1 MNGTRLVLLLGFLLA
16 ASFSVSGCQGETVDP
31 LNSGVA
37 TNEPMIEGARKGDEV
52 VRRASGVAESSE
64 GDSSSESDSTP
75 KPTISGTPRSNDD
88 LSPIEQDAQHYA
100 EQFGVDLSEA
110 VTRLTLQVPIGKL
123 GAAIEANEKDTF
135 AGLWI
140 QHEPE
145 YRVVVA
151 FTKDGESTV
160 AKYVQDGPLLEL
172 IEVRNAEATLREL
185 ERAQLEAG
193 RIVANLGFNLASGII
208 VQENRA
214 ELYATDRTALEDALR
229 ESGKTL
235 PDHVVIIGQ

>member
-1 MNGTRLVLLLGFLLA
+1 M
-16 ASFSVSGCQGETVDP
+16 
-31 LNSGVA
+31 A
-37 TNEPMIEGARKGDEV
+37 TNEPLIEGAREGDEV
-52 VRRASGVAESSE
+52 IRRVSGVAESSE
-64 GDSSSESDSTP
+64 GDSSSESDTTP
-75 KPTISGTPRSNDD
+75 EPTISGTPRSNDD

-100 EQFGVDLSEA
+100 EQFGVDPSEA

-151 FTKDGESTV
+151 FTKEGESTI

-193 RIVANLGFNLASGII
+193 QIVADLGFNLASGII

-214 ELYATDRTALEDALR
+214 ELYATDRAALEEALR

>member
-1 MNGTRLVLLLGFLLA
+1 MLLVVFLA
-16 ASFSVSGCQGETVDP
+16 ASLAMSGCQGDTADP
-31 LNSGVA
+31 LESGMA
-37 TNEPMIEGARKGDEV
+37 TNEPMIEGEREGDEV
-52 VRRASGVAESSE
+52 VRRISGVAESSE

-75 KPTISGTPRSNDD
+75 NPTISGTPRSDDD

-100 EQFGVDLSEA
+100 ERYGIELSEA
-110 VTRLTLQVPIGKL
+110 VTRLTLQEPIGEL

-151 FTKDGESTV
+151 FTKDGESTI

-172 IEVRNAEATLREL
+172 IEVRYAEATLREL

-193 RIVANLGFNLASGII
+193 QIVADLGFSLASGIY
-208 VQENRA
+208 VMKNRV
-214 ELYATDRTALEDALR
+214 ELFATDRAWLKEALR
-229 ESGKTL
+229 DSGKTL
-235 PDHVVIIGQ
+235 PDQVVIIGQ